1 MGCAM
6 PRAQAWHFTLGGLGW
21 LARRLGDVTEG
32 LNAGRDIAFK
42 QLMRTW
48 PANDR
53 AEDDSEH
60 QESRQSLPDVE

>member
-6 PRAQAWHFTLGGLGW
+6 PGAQAWRLALSGLGW
-21 LARRLGDVTEG
+21 LARRLGDVTDG

-42 QLMRTW
+42 QLMRTRS
-48 PANDR
+48 ANDR

-60 QESRQSLPDVE
+60 QESRQNLPNVE

>member
-1 MGCAM
+1 MGRAM
-6 PRAQAWHFTLGGLGW
+6 PGAQAWRFALSGLGW
-21 LARRLGDVTEG
+21 PARRLGDVTDG
-32 LNAGRDIAFK
+32 LNARRDIALE

-60 QESRQSLPDVE
+60 QESRENLPNVV